1 MKYACIDR
9 MRADYPLGVLCCVLG
24 VSRCGYLQHLARQR
38 RRQECPAEDRR
49 ISEEAL
55 LVHIR
60 SIHAA
65 SRQCY
70 GWPRIW
76 AQLRAHG
83 VRVGKERVRRL
94 MQRHGIRGRAK
105 RRYKATTDSRHG
117 LPVAANLLARQ
128 FSPAR
133 PNQAWAGDITYIATH
148 EDWLYLATVIDLH
161 SRRVIGWSM
170 GERMTRRLVM
180 DAMEMAIGKRR
191 PDKQS
196 GLIFHSDRGSQ
207 YCSGDFQQLL
217 QRHSIR
223 SSMSRKGDCWDNA
236 CSETLFASLKK
247 ECLHRRRFATRRQ
260 AKDEIMG
267 WLTWY
272 NSQRLHS
279 TLGYTSPVEY
289 ERRWMAAH
297 EQAVMVYAD

>member
-1 MKYACIDR
+1 MKYATIDR
-9 MRADYPLGVLCCVLG
+9 LRAEYPVSVLCRVLG
-24 VSRCGYLQHLARQR
+24 VSQR
-38 RRQECPAEDRR
+38 SYGRHQRHQEAVPQASQR
-49 ISEEAL
+49 ISNEAL

-70 GWPRIW
+70 GAPRIW
-76 AQLRAHG
+76 AQLRAQG

-94 MQRHGIRGRAK
+94 MQRHGIVGRTK
-105 RRYKATTDSRHG
+105 RRYKATTNSNHG
-117 LPVAANLLARQ
+117 LPVAPNLLARH
-128 FSPAR
+128 FSPEQ
-133 PNQAWAGDITYIATH
+133 PNQAWAGDITCVATG
-148 EDWLYLATVIDLH
+148 ENWLYLATVIDLY

-170 GERMTRRLVM
+170 GERMTRHLVM
-180 DAMEMAIGKRR
+180 DAMDMAIGARR
-191 PDKQS
+191 PAKDS

-207 YCSGDFQQLL
+207 YCSADFQHLL
-217 QRHSIR
+217 QNSGIR

-247 ECLHRRRFATRRQ
+247 ERLRQTCFATRRQ
-260 AKDEIMG
+260 AKDEIIG

-279 TLGYTSPVEY
+279 SLGYVSPMEY
-289 ERRWMAAH
+289 ERRCMAAH
-297 EQAVMVYAD
+297 V

>member
-1 MKYACIDR
+1 MKYATITVL
-9 MRADYPLGVLCCVLG
+9 RAQYPLTALCRALE
-24 VSRCGYLQHLARQR
+24 VSRCGYLQHMARQR
-38 RRQECPAEDRR
+38 RRQECPAESQR
-49 ISEEAL
+49 ISDEAL
-55 LVHIR
+55 LAHIR

-76 AQLRAHG
+76 AQLRAQG

-94 MQRHGIRGRAK
+94 MQCHGIRGRAR

-117 LPVAANLLARQ
+117 LPVAANLLERQ
-128 FSPAR
+128 FNPER

-148 EDWLYLATVIDLH
+148 EGWLYLAAVMELH
-161 SRRVIGWSM
+161 SRRIIGWSM
-170 GERMTRRLVM
+170 SERMTRRLVM
-180 DAMEMAIGKRR
+180 DAMEMATGQRR
-191 PDKQS
+191 PDKDS

-207 YCSGDFQQLL
+207 YCSGDFQELL
-217 QRHSIR
+217 QRHGIT

-247 ECLHRRRFATRRQ
+247 ERLHGKHFATRRQ
-260 AKDEIMG
+260 AKDEVID

-279 TLGYTSPVEY
+279 TLGYTSPMEY

>member
-9 MRADYPLGVLCCVLG
+9 MRSDYPVAVLCRVLD
-24 VSRCGYLQHLARQR
+24 VSRSGYLQHLARQR
-38 RRQECPAEDRR
+38 RRQECPEGQR
-49 ISEEAL
+49 ISNKAL

-76 AQLRAHG
+76 AQLRNQG

-94 MQRHGIRGRAK
+94 MQRHGIVGRTR
-105 RRYKATTDSRHG
+105 RRYKATTDSKHA

-128 FSPAR
+128 FNPEH
-133 PNQAWAGDITYIATH
+133 PNQVWAGDITCIATCLLY
-148 EDWLYLATVIDLH
+148 LYLASVIDLH

-170 GERMTRRLVM
+170 SERMTRRLVM
-180 DAMEMAIGKRR
+180 DAMEMAIGQRR

-207 YCSGDFQQLL
+207 YCSADFQQML
-217 QRHSIR
+217 QTHGIR

-236 CSETLFASLKK
+236 CSEALFASLKK
-247 ECLHRRRFATRRQ
+247 ECLRRRRFATRRQ
-260 AKDEIMG
+260 AKDEIIG
-267 WLTWY
+267 WLARY

-279 TLGYTSPVEY
+279 TLGYISPVEY

>member
-1 MKYACIDR
+1 MPQA
-9 MRADYPLGVLCCVLG
+9 
-24 VSRCGYLQHLARQR
+24 SQ
-38 RRQECPAEDRR
+38 R
-49 ISEEAL
+49 ISNEAL

-70 GWPRIW
+70 GAPRIW
-76 AQLRAHG
+76 AQLRAQG

-94 MQRHGIRGRAK
+94 MQRHGIVGRTK
-105 RRYKATTDSRHG
+105 RRYKATTNSNHG
-117 LPVAANLLARQ
+117 LPVAPNLLARH
-128 FSPAR
+128 FSPEQ
-133 PNQAWAGDITYIATH
+133 PNQAWAGDITSVATG
-148 EDWLYLATVIDLH
+148 ENWLYLATVIDLY

-170 GERMTRRLVM
+170 GERMTRHLVM
-180 DAMEMAIGKRR
+180 DAMDMAIGARR
-191 PDKQS
+191 PAKDS

-207 YCSGDFQQLL
+207 YCSADFQHLL
-217 QRHSIR
+217 QNSGIR

-247 ECLHRRRFATRRQ
+247 ERLRQTCFATRRQ
-260 AKDEIMG
+260 AKDEIIG

-279 TLGYTSPVEY
+279 SLGYVSPMEY
-289 ERRWMAAH
+289 ERRCMAAH
-297 EQAVMVYAD
+297 V